1 MVLQRFNFYL
11 VFSHLW
17 FLKWFLMELAF
28 AFLAHFF
35 FLSSLFLVILA
46 YAKARSCEPLAF
58 KNVKTCFCIYWA
70 VSDRSVGNSW
80 EANQKLSEKY

>member
-35 FLSSLFLVILA
+35 FCPVYFWSSWPMQKL
-46 YAKARSCEPLAF
+46 E
-58 KNVKTCFCIYWA
+58 A
-70 VSDRSVGNSW
+70 VSH
-80 EANQKLSEKY
+80 